1 MEIGAERATKGVG
14 FVAALRGRKPSV
26 LTLSAP
32 TSYFAVRPVLS
43 ASTESGVVCYVGSG
57 NRLVGS
63 PPSILSGV
71 LVMIHSGVLL
81 LFKVEVQ
88 VEDGYEL
95 SAVTQERPDKKKR
108 VSWDA
113 PQRREKI
120 TDGRDDGRVCVVHWA
135 AKSVPAEIPRSC
147 RLSWVSW
154 FMLIASLIILRL
166 SILIVGAVTF
176 LTYFRRSQPSV
187 CRFRSPFVGVDPC
200 SPATLIA
207 GRALR
212 YLLLLLRPKDILK
225 RRPSLLTATSHRRS
239 QCSSSRGGAPHLS
252 APSPPSS
259 ALLLLP
265 QPLLPQLPPTATLN
279 LLIIVS
285 CDALLLCTKVLISR
299 GRPSTPSGRSPC
311 FTASPLPPTAAP
323 KLDSGG
329 APGGDRGLPRRPLQ
343 GSSTQI
349 SHLSTMAALMPF
361 TVCCPPL
368 LPYFLRQSATRLRSA
383 RRGDLYFFFLLQSCT
398 WLEQISPVVRSP
410 LLPST
415 APHPTVPC
423 DGGFFLRRPSP
434 TPLLLL
440 CRCPL
445 TPSSAPAILNRRR
458 GALPC
463 QMTVLS
469 VREISF
475 LRCQMAANP
484 TAPGCMS

>member
-1 MEIGAERATKGVG
+1 
-14 FVAALRGRKPSV
+14 
-26 LTLSAP
+26 
-32 TSYFAVRPVLS
+32 
-43 ASTESGVVCYVGSG
+43 
-57 NRLVGS
+57 
-63 PPSILSGV
+63 
-71 LVMIHSGVLL
+71 
-81 LFKVEVQ
+81 
-88 VEDGYEL
+88 
-95 SAVTQERPDKKKR
+95 
-108 VSWDA
+108 
-113 PQRREKI
+113 
-120 TDGRDDGRVCVVHWA
+120 
-135 AKSVPAEIPRSC
+135 
-147 RLSWVSW
+147 
-154 FMLIASLIILRL
+154 
-166 SILIVGAVTF
+166 LIVGAVTF
-176 LTYFRRSQPSV
+176 LTYFKSVDYHLPHLLPSLPAERLPFPLALCGSRPLFSSHTHRWPRPSLLISFLCRSLLPSFTASSNPQPTRGPSST
-187 CRFRSPFVGVDPC
+187 RSAD
-200 SPATLIA
+200 
-207 GRALR
+207 
-212 YLLLLLRPKDILK
+212 LLLLLRPKDILK

-484 TAPGCMS
+484 TAPGCMP